1 MIAGAVPPLFLPE
14 GQPHLNGNDDDESC
28 ISPESSVHPS
38 DYDSEDSSSSIDE
51 CGFDEDGREAS
62 TISISSSLTSQSYSD
77 AAAAAAATSAACNQQ
92 NLRSSCPHHHDMAI
106 MPVDEMVVGPDAS
119 TSSSSGDDGWKT
131 ESESSASGVSSSG
144 ENGSEYDEARRK
156 LQSRQT
162 RKIRRNA
169 RTATITTT
177 TKEAT
182 VVGSNFSQPIDVERL
197 WHLRSV
203 SAASTSLTT
212 RQRLGLDEIDDLSH
226 ENAPSVDHRIIGLAQ
241 SSGRK
246 AMLQGNHSSAKRG
259 IHAIPQESP
268 LSREEDDVSTIGG
281 RTLMSYRDLVRLVLQ
296 QRGTDIEKG
305 HVPGTESQRGKMC
318 VSHRSDVEMFLIL
331 VIAASLVSLVV
342 LLALILKSRE

>member
-1 MIAGAVPPLFLPE
+1 MIAGAMPPLYLPQ
-14 GQPHLNGNDDDESC
+14 GQPHLNGDDDDESY
-28 ISPESSVHPS
+28 ISPESSVHLS

-51 CGFDEDGREAS
+51 CGFNEDGREAS
-62 TISISSSLTSQSYSD
+62 TISMSSSLTLQSYSN
-77 AAAAAAATSAACNQQ
+77 AAAAAAAAASAACNQQ
-92 NLRSSCPHHHDMAI
+92 KLRSSCPHHHDMAI
-106 MPVDEMVVGPDAS
+106 MPVDEMVVGPDS
-119 TSSSSGDDGWKT
+119 SSSSSSGDDGWKT
-131 ESESSASGVSSSG
+131 ESGSSASGVSSSG
-144 ENGSEYDEARRK
+144 DNGSEYDEARRK

-169 RTATITTT
+169 RTTTT
-177 TKEAT
+177 SSTKEAA

-197 WHLRSV
+197 WHSRSV
-203 SAASTSLTT
+203 AAASTPLTT

-226 ENAPSVDHRIIGLAQ
+226 ENASSVDHRIIGLAQ

-259 IHAIPQESP
+259 IHAIPQERP
-268 LSREEDDVSTIGG
+268 LSRREDDVSTIGG

-305 HVPGTESQRGKMC
+305 HVLGTESQREKMC

-331 VIAASLVSLVV
+331 VIAASLVSLVI